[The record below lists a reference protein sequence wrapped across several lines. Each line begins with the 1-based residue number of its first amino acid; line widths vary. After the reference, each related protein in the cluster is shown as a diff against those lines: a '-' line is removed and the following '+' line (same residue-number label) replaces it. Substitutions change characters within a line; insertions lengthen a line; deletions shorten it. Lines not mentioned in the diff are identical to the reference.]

1 MKYLLVIDM
10 QKDFICGSLGTN
22 EAKNIVKN
30 VCSLIKYYKDNNM
43 SIIVT
48 QDTHD
53 SNYLINTLE
62 GKLLPIAHCI
72 KDSWGWE
79 IDDAVLAAL
88 GSYDKIVY
96 LEKNTFG
103 FLKLPSVLS
112 DDADEI
118 EICGLCTD
126 ICVISNALI
135 LRAAFPNIRIVIREN
150 CCAGVT
156 PEKHKAALEVMK
168 SCQIE
173 VI

>member
-1 MKYLLVIDM
+1 MKYLVIIDM
-10 QKDFICGSLGTN
+10 QKDFIYGSLGTN

-30 VCSLIKYYKDNNM
+30 VCDRIKTFKNNNDT
-43 SIIVT
+43 IITT

-53 SNYLINTLE
+53 ENYLVNTLE
-62 GKLLPIAHCI
+62 GKMLPVEHCI
-72 KDSWGWE
+72 KNSWGWE
-79 IDDAVLAAL
+79 IDDDIIAAL
-88 GSYDKIVY
+88 GSYEKIIP

-103 FLKLPSVLS
+103 CLALPAALTEEI
-112 DDADEI
+112 DEI

-135 LRAAFPNIRIVIREN
+135 LRAAFPNARIIIHEN

-156 PEKHKAALEVMK
+156 PEKHTSALDAMR

-173 VI
+173 IV